1 MQLDPPNRKLVC
13 GSTSSLV
20 SRGGE
25 RGGGE
30 EDAGEETKVVTLVN
44 GDHLLDL
51 RQVCVVVGP
60 VRSHRS
66 PSPNDQGKLEPVF
79 S

>member
-1 MQLDPPNRKLVC
+1 VVAPQAWFQGEGRL
-13 GSTSSLV
+13 
-20 SRGGE
+20 E

-30 EDAGEETKVVTLVN
+30 EDAGEETKMVTLVN